1 MDNINIEKLREYIK
15 SDSDSTYALYGFDAE
30 LSSCL
35 HELLDSMD
43 IKYLDLNT
51 DDLYDLS
58 SSLEESKVDHILM
71 LKNSY
76 RICYD
81 ATWLTSCVK
90 SIICLDSDNILCE
103 EDKKN
108 SLMNKRLWDVT
119 AMNAKDDIEIGGW
132 MSSYTREKFTM
143 NEIND
148 FINNT
153 KAKLLPY
160 LKEENTVLEI
170 GCASGFT
177 MYSLSPYVRRYVG
190 VDMSAVSVKKN
201 LKKIEEENIKGV
213 EVKCMAADEI
223 SEFEDE
229 SFDVIILN
237 SVIHCFKGYNYFYKV
252 LKEIFKKVK
261 KNGIVYIGDVMDLEL
276 KEQFE
281 NSLVEYAKE
290 NNYNTKVDISNEF
303 LLSAKFFECLKNELP
318 IIQDILISR
327 KECEVK
333 NELTMYRFD
342 TLIKMNKCSDSF
354 DGAFK
359 MNAFS
364 CNIFNK

>member
-1 MDNINIEKLREYIK
+1 
-15 SDSDSTYALYGFDAE
+15 
-30 LSSCL
+30 
-35 HELLDSMD
+35 
-43 IKYLDLNT
+43 
-51 DDLYDLS
+51 
-58 SSLEESKVDHILM
+58 
-71 LKNSY
+71 
-76 RICYD
+76 
-81 ATWLTSCVK
+81 
-90 SIICLDSDNILCE
+90 
-103 EDKKN
+103 
-108 SLMNKRLWDVT
+108 MNKRLWDVT

-237 SVIHCFKGYNYFYKV
+237 SVIHWNISLPRSPYHKGK
-252 LKEIFKKVK
+252 
-261 KNGIVYIGDVMDLEL
+261 
-276 KEQFE
+276 
-281 NSLVEYAKE
+281 
-290 NNYNTKVDISNEF
+290 
-303 LLSAKFFECLKNELP
+303 P
-318 IIQDILISR
+318 
-327 KECEVK
+327 
-333 NELTMYRFD
+333 
-342 TLIKMNKCSDSF
+342 
-354 DGAFK
+354 
-359 MNAFS
+359 
-364 CNIFNK
+364 